1 MRVAGA
7 QLNLTVGDL
16 DGNRALL
23 LDAMTEAQQG
33 GADVLLTPELAVT
46 GYPPEDLVYR
56 TGFVERNLEVL
67 NDLAEASGEMATLV
81 GFVDVVDGVHRRHTD
96 ATDRGIANAAALV
109 RNGHVVATYHKV
121 LLPNYGVFDE
131 ARYFVPGS
139 PEGQTFDIGG
149 VSVGLTIC
157 EDIWVA
163 DGPPAAHCAAGA
175 ELLLNINGSPFHMG
189 KGVDRAQLLSRQA
202 KRFAVPVVYLNLVGG
217 QDELVFDG
225 QSMAFDSE
233 GTMIYRGPQ
242 FGEELFFVDLA
253 TGAGETQQPVL
264 SEDPVEEQSVYRA
277 LTVGLQDYVHKNGFE
292 GVVIGLSGGID
303 SALTAVIAADALGP
317 DAVWGVAM
325 PGPYNA
331 PESEGDAT
339 ELARR
344 LGIRLDVIGI
354 GKTFDAHRQA
364 LADVFADAPEGVAE
378 ENLQARI
385 RGATLMAIS
394 NKFGPMVVATGNKSE
409 MSVGYATLYGD
420 MVGGFA
426 VLKDV
431 SKTLVY
437 RLANWRNR
445 ESEVIPPS
453 IIEKPPSAELR
464 PDQLDSDSL
473 PPYDVL
479 DQIIEL
485 YVEDDRQLGQIVA
498 AGFDAETVTDII
510 TMVDRNEYKRRQ
522 AAPGVRI
529 TEKAF
534 GRDRR
539 QPITHRY
546 RG

>member
-1 MRVAGA
+1 
-7 QLNLTVGDL
+7 
-16 DGNRALL
+16 
-23 LDAMTEAQQG
+23 
-33 GADVLLTPELAVT
+33 
-46 GYPPEDLVYR
+46 
-56 TGFVERNLEVL
+56 
-67 NDLAEASGEMATLV
+67 
-81 GFVDVVDGVHRRHTD
+81 
-96 ATDRGIANAAALV
+96 
-109 RNGHVVATYHKV
+109 
-121 LLPNYGVFDE
+121 
-131 ARYFVPGS
+131 
-139 PEGQTFDIGG
+139 
-149 VSVGLTIC
+149 
-157 EDIWVA
+157 
-163 DGPPAAHCAAGA
+163 
-175 ELLLNINGSPFHMG
+175 MG

-202 KRFAVPVVYLNLVGG
+202 SRFGVPIVYLNLVGG

-233 GTMIYRGPQ
+233 GMMIYRGPQ
-242 FGEELFFVDLA
+242 FSEELFFVDLA
-253 TGAGETQQPVL
+253 IGGGQTQQPEL
-264 SEDPVEEQSVYRA
+264 FDDPIEEQSVYRA
-277 LTVGLQDYVHKNGFE
+277 LTVGLRDYVQKNGFA
-292 GVVIGLSGGID
+292 GVVVGLSGGID
-303 SALTAVIAADALGP
+303 SALTAAIAADALGP

-331 PESEGDAT
+331 PSSESDAT
-339 ELARR
+339 ELAGR

-354 GKTFDAHRQA
+354 GKTFDAHREA
-364 LADVFADAPEGVAE
+364 LADVFADTSQGVAE

-385 RGATLMAIS
+385 RGATLMALS

-445 ESEVIPPS
+445 EKEVIPLS
-453 IIEKPPSAELR
+453 IIRKPPSAELR

-473 PPYDVL
+473 PPYEVL

-485 YVEDDRQLGQIVA
+485 YVEDDLQLGQIVA
-498 AGFDAETVTDII
+498 AGFDPETVTDII
-510 TMVDRNEYKRRQ
+510 SMVDRNEYKRRQ

>member
-16 DGNRALL
+16 AGNRDLL
-23 LDAMTEAQQG
+23 LDAMARAQEG
-33 GADVLLTPELAVT
+33 GADILLTPELAVT
-46 GYPPEDLVYR
+46 GYPPEDLVHR
-56 TGFVERNLEVL
+56 AGFVERNLEVL
-67 NDLAEASGEMATLV
+67 HELAAAAGPMTTLV
-81 GFVDVVDGVHRRHTD
+81 GFVDVADGPSRRHAD
-96 ATDRGIANAAALV
+96 ANDRGISNSGAFIRDGA
-109 RNGHVVATYHKV
+109 VVAKYHKV

-149 VSVGLTIC
+149 VAVGLTIC

-163 DGPPAAHCAAGA
+163 EGPPAAHCAAGA
-175 ELLLNINGSPFHMG
+175 EVLLNINGSPFHMG
-189 KGVDRAQLLSRQA
+189 KGVARAELLSQQA
-202 KRFAVPVVYLNLVGG
+202 TRFAVPIVYLNLIGG

-225 QSMAFDSE
+225 QSMAFDAE
-233 GTMIYRGPQ
+233 GTMIFRASQ
-242 FGEELFFVDLA
+242 FSEELFFVDLA
-253 TGAGETQQPVL
+253 VGGGADQEPVVA
-264 SEDPVEEQSVYRA
+264 EDPIEEQSVYRA
-277 LTVGLQDYVHKNGFE
+277 LTVGLRDYVHKNGFE
-292 GVVIGLSGGID
+292 GVVVGLSGGID

-317 DAVWGVAM
+317 EAVWGVAM

-331 PESEGDAT
+331 PESESDAAD
-339 ELARR
+339 LAHR

-354 GKTFDAHRQA
+354 GKTFDAHREA
-364 LADVFADAPEGVAE
+364 LAEVFADTPEGVAE

-394 NKFGPMVVATGNKSE
+394 NKYGQMVVATGNKSE

-445 ESEVIPPS
+445 ESEVIPVS
-453 IIEKPPSAELR
+453 IIDKAPSAELR
-464 PDQLDSDSL
+464 PNQVDSDTL
-473 PPYDVL
+473 PPYDTL
-479 DQIIEL
+479 DRILEL
-485 YVEDDRQLGQIVA
+485 YVEDDLQADQIVA
-498 AGFDAETVTDII
+498 AGFDETTVGEVIS
-510 TMVDRNEYKRRQ
+510 MVDRNEYKRRQ